1 MARLVS
7 LIDFSNTVLMRHT
20 PTARRSQIAR
30 PSAMALVVALAVAL
44 LSALAPAP
52 ARAAELPAS
61 ILDGGYIIS
70 DAEFFDSG
78 SMSVSEVQQFLETRV
93 PTCKAT
99 DGPLCLRDFRM
110 KLPGRAADAYCGAI
124 TARADVSAAHVIV
137 ASARACGIN
146 PKVILVMLQKE
157 QGLVTSTKP
166 TEWSYRAAMGMNC
179 PDTAPC
185 DAASAGFV
193 NQVILGA
200 RQQQVYAKNPTRYNY
215 RAGQVNTVKWHPNS
229 SCGSSK
235 VFIQNQAT
243 ANLYI
248 YTPYRPNL
256 AALAAGYA
264 AGDSCSSYGNRNFYN
279 YYVQWF
285 APDANDSAGA
295 PALIDACTA
304 PAAADVMSAT
314 GSLTTTAATVG
325 RRAPTNGCN
334 SGSLS
339 IARGTK
345 VSITGSY
352 GAWRRVSISG
362 QTRWVPVSA
371 LPASGSSAGQGA
383 CAVPA
388 ESAITKAEGQAVVLS
403 AALNGRKAPM
413 TSCATGRITLTQG
426 ASYARTGVYGS
437 WWRLTANGSTYWA
450 HSDYLKLADAKP
462 TPAKPTTPTPT
473 PTTTP
478 KPTPAPT
485 PAKPVET
492 ITMFAASPTHLR
504 PSAGSPTLGFTLRK
518 GQKVSASTVDGQWSK
533 VSFGDRSGWVVT
545 SKLAREK
552 PATETART
560 RQAVYKT
567 PVRQTASRN
576 GQVLKTVTVGDEIE
590 VLETFGAWRA
600 VTVGSVS
607 GWMQGSHLA
616 ALATPRAMQTTVAA
630 KVRATAS
637 ASGKV
642 WGTLRKAHPVTVRA
656 GQGSWR
662 LINYGSRT
670 AWVHKD
676 LLKNRPAATLRTTT
690 TGLNL
695 RSSASTSA
703 RIVTVL
709 AKGTQVRVVAGSG
722 VWRKVA
728 VGSRTGWVHG
738 KYLK

>member
-1 MARLVS
+1 
-7 LIDFSNTVLMRHT
+7 
-20 PTARRSQIAR
+20 
-30 PSAMALVVALAVAL
+30 
-44 LSALAPAP
+44 LS
-52 ARAAELPAS
+52 
-61 ILDGGYIIS
+61 
-70 DAEFFDSG
+70 
-78 SMSVSEVQQFLETRV
+78 
-93 PTCKAT
+93 
-99 DGPLCLRDFRM
+99 
-110 KLPGRAADAYCGAI
+110 
-124 TARADVSAAHVIV
+124 
-137 ASARACGIN
+137 
-146 PKVILVMLQKE
+146 
-157 QGLVTSTKP
+157 
-166 TEWSYRAAMGMNC
+166 
-179 PDTAPC
+179 
-185 DAASAGFV
+185 
-193 NQVILGA
+193 
-200 RQQQVYAKNPTRYNY
+200 
-215 RAGQVNTVKWHPNS
+215 
-229 SCGSSK
+229 
-235 VFIQNQAT
+235 
-243 ANLYI
+243 
-248 YTPYRPNL
+248 
-256 AALAAGYA
+256 
-264 AGDSCSSYGNRNFYN
+264 
-279 YYVQWF
+279 
-285 APDANDSAGA
+285 
-295 PALIDACTA
+295 
-304 PAAADVMSAT
+304 
-314 GSLTTTAATVG
+314 
-325 RRAPTNGCN
+325 
-334 SGSLS
+334 
-339 IARGTK
+339 
-345 VSITGSY
+345 
-352 GAWRRVSISG
+352 
-362 QTRWVPVSA
+362 
-371 LPASGSSAGQGA
+371 
-383 CAVPA
+383 
-388 ESAITKAEGQAVVLS
+388 
-403 AALNGRKAPM
+403 
-413 TSCATGRITLTQG
+413 
-426 ASYARTGVYGS
+426 
-437 WWRLTANGSTYWA
+437 
-450 HSDYLKLADAKP
+450 
-462 TPAKPTTPTPT
+462 TPT
-473 PTTTP
+473 PTTTPTKPPVPAPAPTATP

-518 GQKVSASTVDGQWSK
+518 GQKVSVSTVDGKWSK

-722 VWRKVA
+722 VWRKVT